1 VRLGTLVILVLVIG
15 ISGCN
20 NPKPQFGITRE
31 GEDIV
36 VLWKPC
42 DSNTEAY
49 ELEVM
54 MGARQVIWRITAS
67 EGSDERRFVL
77 GVVPDDFSVDVP
89 WIGELPDRASLRVA
103 LSTSSFEDWESFNLQ
118 EIHEGRVFI
127 PRRGLRTFE
136 EFERFNT
143 CEDRGLLR

>member
-1 VRLGTLVILVLVIG
+1 MLAIG
-15 ISGCN
+15 ISGCE

-42 DSNTEAY
+42 DSSAEAY
-49 ELEVM
+49 ELKVM
-54 MGARQVIWRITAS
+54 MAGGNVIWRITAS

-77 GVVPDDFSVDVP
+77 GIVPDDFSVDVP
-89 WIGELPDRASLRVA
+89 WIGELPDRARLLVA
-103 LSTSSFEDWESFNLQ
+103 VSTSRFEDREGFNLQ

-136 EFERFNT
+136 EFERFDT